1 MRPVLRVTLVASA
14 AAAFLALINTST
26 IYLSMINHGHSFIRL
41 FVWQLGAWSLW
52 AVAAPWIISNSA
64 RLRVIQLILL
74 GFGLMVLQWLITAL
88 LTVGLQPLVPVTSY
102 SFGDALFVF
111 WQIEIIVN
119 ALAFGVL
126 LVGGRAFEHHE
137 RTVQLEL
144 RKSQLEAELARAQLA
159 ALRLEIQPHFL
170 FNTLNSIA
178 ALIRTRENDAALSM
192 LIGLSDLMRSTLER
206 PPGQLL
212 PLGDELDHVR
222 RYVDIQRV
230 RFQDRLEVTYQID
243 RECERVDVPAFVV
256 QPLVE
261 NVLRHGLSSDRRPC
275 HVEIGAEH
283 RDGNEVRLWVRD
295 DGAGLPSGFDLERH
309 AGTGLSNIAT
319 RLKRLYGAAAS
330 LVLRPNSPAGTIV
343 ELILP
348 RHKAGAA

>member
-1 MRPVLRVTLVASA
+1 MRPVLRVTLIASA
-14 AAAFLALINTST
+14 GAAFLALVNTST
-26 IYLSMINHGHSFIRL
+26 IYVSMINHGHSFIRM
-41 FVWQLGAWSLW
+41 FAWQLGAWSIW
-52 AVAAPWIISNSA
+52 AAASPWIISNSA
-64 RLRVIQLILL
+64 RLRVIQLIPL
-74 GFGLMVLQWLITAL
+74 GVGVMVLQWLATAA
-88 LTVGLQPLVPVTSY
+88 LTVWLQPFIPVSSY
-102 SFGDALFVF
+102 SFGEALFVF

-119 ALAFGVL
+119 SLAFGLL
-126 LVGGRAFEHHE
+126 LVGGRAFESYE
-137 RTVQLEL
+137 RTLQLEV
-144 RKSQLEAELARAQLA
+144 RESQLEAELARAQLA

-212 PLGDELDHVR
+212 PLGDELDHVK

-230 RFQDRLEVTYQID
+230 RFRDRLEVTYNIE
-243 RECERVDVPAFVV
+243 RECERIDVPAFVM

-261 NVLRHGLSSDRRPC
+261 NVLRHGLADRRPC
-275 HVEIGAEH
+275 HVEIGAAD
-283 RDGNEVRLWVRD
+283 RDGSEVRLWVRD
-295 DGAGLPSGFDLERH
+295 DGAGLPTGFDLERH

-343 ELILP
+343 ELTLP
-348 RHKAGAA
+348 RRASQA